1 MSALAEA
8 ILFMRDFNPLVY
20 SLFVFVFGAC
30 IGSFLNVVIY
40 RVPVGRSVVFPGSHC
55 ACGEAVRWYDNIPVL
70 SWLFLRGR
78 ARCCGCTISVRYP
91 FVEAFTGLLFVAVW
105 WRFDPLAATVFS
117 LYVSGLVALSFI
129 DFDTMEIPDRFTIGG
144 FLIGVGL
151 SMAVPS
157 LHLTDP
163 SGVYAADALLGFF
176 TALQGAFIGSGLIL
190 WVALV
195 AEVVLRKE
203 AMGFGD
209 VKLMGAIGAFCGWE
223 GAVFSLFGGAI
234 LGTAFIIPLAV
245 RKFFQGEDLL
255 PKRGAA
261 RGRGEGEEDGAGE
274 GEKEG
279 WRIPFGP
286 SLAGGSLVYLLWLQ
300 EPFDAYVHAF
310 AQLLADF

>member
-8 ILFMRDFNPLVY
+8 VVFMREVHPLVY
-20 SLFVFVFGAC
+20 SFSVFVFGAC

-40 RVPVGRSVVFPGSHC
+40 RVPAGRSVVFPGSHC
-55 ACGEAVRWYDNIPVL
+55 ACGAPVRWFDNIPVL
-70 SWLFLRGR
+70 SWVLLRGR

-91 FVEAFTGLLFVAVW
+91 LVEAFTGLLFVVVW

-117 LYVSGLVALSFI
+117 LYGSGLVALSFI
-129 DFDTMEIPDRFTIGG
+129 DLDTMEIPDRFTIGG
-144 FLIGVGL
+144 FLIGAGL

-157 LHLTDP
+157 LHLADP
-163 SGVYAADALLGFF
+163 SGIYAADALRGLFA
-176 TALQGAFIGSGLIL
+176 ALQGAFIGSGLIL

-234 LGTAFIIPLAV
+234 LGTAFIVPLAV
-245 RKFFQGEDLL
+245 RKFFQGENLL
-255 PKRGAA
+255 PKRGATA
-261 RGRGEGEEDGAGE
+261 AGE
-274 GEKEG
+274 GDGDEVKDDGEEG

-286 SLAGGSLVYLLWLQ
+286 SLAGGSLLYLLWIQ

>member
-1 MSALAEA
+1 MSALSEA
-8 ILFMRDFNPLVY
+8 IPLMREFHPLAY

-40 RVPVGRSVVFPGSHC
+40 RVPAGRSVVFPGSHC
-55 ACGEAVRWYDNIPVL
+55 ACGAPVRCFDNIPVL
-70 SWLFLRGR
+70 SWVLLRGR

-91 FVEAFTGLLFVAVW
+91 LVEAFTGLLFVAVW

-129 DFDTMEIPDRFTIGG
+129 DLDTMEIPDRFTVGG
-144 FLIGVGL
+144 FLIGAGV

-157 LHLTDP
+157 LHLADP
-163 SGVYAADALLGFF
+163 SGVFAVDALRGLF

-234 LGTAFIIPLAV
+234 LGTAFIVPLAV
-245 RKFFQGEDLL
+245 RKFFQGENLL
-255 PKRGAA
+255 PKRGSVAA
-261 RGRGEGEEDGAGE
+261 EDAGE
-274 GEKEG
+274 GEREGEDEG

-286 SLAGGSLVYLLWLQ
+286 SLAGGSLLYLLWLQ

-310 AQLLADF
+310 TQLLADF